1 MKIDN
6 IEITGYA
13 ILAGGLKI
21 PPHVVTVQ
29 SGEVDIR
36 CKANVV
42 LAATEAATISLIG
55 EQWDRVFLS
64 VPPGGA
70 SITLTSP
77 AITLHAGDVA
87 QLLCTSEDGTAW
99 VSIAQ

>member
-1 MKIDN
+1 MQIDD

-21 PPHVVTVQ
+21 PPHVIEAT
-29 SGEVDIR
+29 SGEVDVR

-64 VPPGGA
+64 VAPGGA

-77 AITLHAGDVA
+77 DMTLTAGDVA
-87 QLLCTSEDGTAW
+87 QLLCVSEDGLTWAN
-99 VSIAQ
+99 ITN

>member
-1 MKIDN
+1 MQIDN

-13 ILAGGLKI
+13 ILAGGIKI
-21 PPHVVTVQ
+21 PPHVVSVTA
-29 SGEVDIR
+29 GEVDVR

-64 VPPGGA
+64 IPPGGA

-87 QLLCTSEDGTAW
+87 QLLCVSEEGRTWA
-99 VSIAQ
+99 SIAQ